1 MKLVINSEN
10 LKVSIEAKGNL
21 DERHVISA
29 YQLATGDFKALFVE
43 EETNTQTIN
52 LDGAEVAKGLLSQVE
67 SPFQKGVREFEKDK
81 KPFDPK
87 EAEWVQTEYIC
98 PACGMEGRR
107 NTIKTNKYV
116 KCYECNTKIKLERAV
131 PENEEKETD
140 KAGNYFIANDF
151 FEIQ

>member
-43 EETNTQTIN
+43 EELKTETGNSDIIE
-52 LDGAEVAKGLLSQVE
+52 LG
-67 SPFQKGVREFEKDK
+67 KGVSGDILPTAGKNIPDSK
-81 KPFDPK
+81 KPFDPR
-87 EAEWVQTEYIC
+87 EAEWVQTEFIC
-98 PACGMEGRR
+98 PACGIEGRR

-140 KAGNYFIANDF
+140 KAGNYYIANDF

>member
-10 LKVSIEAKGNL
+10 LKVSIEAKGDL
-21 DERHVISA
+21 DERQVISA

-43 EETNTQTIN
+43 EEPKPQTIN
-52 LDGAEVAKGLLSQVE
+52 LDITELGKRVVGDILPTV
-67 SPFQKGVREFEKDK
+67 DK
-81 KPFDPK
+81 KPFDPR

-98 PACGMEGRR
+98 PACGIEGRR

-131 PENEEKETD
+131 PESEEKETD
-140 KAGNYFIANDF
+140 KAGNYYIANDF

>member
-1 MKLVINSEN
+1 MKLVINNEN

-67 SPFQKGVREFEKDK
+67 SPFQKGVR
-81 KPFDPK
+81 
-87 EAEWVQTEYIC
+87 
-98 PACGMEGRR
+98 
-107 NTIKTNKYV
+107 
-116 KCYECNTKIKLERAV
+116 
-131 PENEEKETD
+131 
-140 KAGNYFIANDF
+140 
-151 FEIQ
+151 

>member
-43 EETNTQTIN
+43 EETNAQTIN
-52 LDGAEVAKGLLSQVE
+52 LDGSKVG
-67 SPFQKGVREFEKDK
+67 KGVREFEKDK
-81 KPFDPK
+81 KSFDPR
-87 EAEWVQTEYIC
+87 EAEWVQTEFIC
-98 PACGMEGRR
+98 PACGIEGRR

-140 KAGNYFIANDF
+140 KAGNYYIANDF

>member
-43 EETNTQTIN
+43 EEANTQTIN
-52 LDGAEVAKGLLSQVE
+52 LDGSKVG
-67 SPFQKGVREFEKDK
+67 KGVRKFEKDE
-81 KPFDPK
+81 KPFDPR
-87 EAEWVQTEYIC
+87 EAEWVQTEFIC

-140 KAGNYFIANDF
+140 KAGNYYIANDF

>member
-52 LDGAEVAKGLLSQVE
+52 LDGAEVG
-67 SPFQKGVREFEKDK
+67 KGVREFEKDK
-81 KPFDPK
+81 KPFDPR
-87 EAEWVQTEYIC
+87 EAEWVQTEFIC
-98 PACGMEGRR
+98 PACGIEGRR

-140 KAGNYFIANDF
+140 KAGNYYIANDF